1 MSYFLVS
8 NSAFVVFQTQQHWC
22 LKTINKNINMRK
34 RSSIVKL
41 RTTYGRTRK
50 VIFLDGKALKK
61 TMYLWIGWKN
71 NNNQGYTYIY
81 IILLRIVS
89 IFDFHLLIFTYLVFW
104 RILYLTKT
112 ESLPTAGFNF
122 GFNLLIFTFGS
133 IPLTDLFPHFLTFT
147 PLAD

>member
-1 MSYFLVS
+1 MRDGLREREGIIWRDFSL
-8 NSAFVVFQTQQHWC
+8 
-22 LKTINKNINMRK
+22 NITDDIWTDTEGHFFRWH
-34 RSSIVKL
+34 S
-41 RTTYGRTRK
+41 T
-50 VIFLDGKALKK
+50 KK

-89 IFDFHLLIFTYLVFW
+89 IFDLHLLIFTYLVFW

-147 PLAD
+147 PVAD